1 MKFPIVGDIA
11 SKEVISIDIDSTIS
25 KAIEK
30 MYEYEHRRVVV
41 IDADEYYLVSIVDV
55 LEIQKIGG
63 DLSTS
68 LRDLN
73 LPKIPKI
80 YRNSNVLD
88 TLEFLGSS
96 VEFICVIDFDNS
108 LYGLVT
114 HTDITSSIDPHTL
127 MENYKLQDLLKLGR
141 RMKWVSKDDSTFE
154 ILAELASKSFDNVI
168 IIEDKKPIGI
178 LTTKDIMRLIK
189 QREDLDLPI
198 SNYMTTPV
206 ESIQKDSSIK
216 EALEFIKEKH
226 YKRIIVVNEKG
237 SITGI
242 ITQKDLISLTYSRW
256 AVLMKEYQDELNEIN
271 KNLESKYKEYE
282 TMACFDPLTGLY
294 NRYKF
299 SGLFLSLYAVMLQR
313 HNSMSLIMLDI
324 DFFKKIN
331 DTYGHNIGDTVL
343 VELSNLLQ
351 KTLRN
356 IDIICRWGGEEF
368 VVLLP
373 TASLQNTC
381 KLAEKLRQSIEKL
394 KIENIEQISASFGV
408 AKVKE
413 GEEMQDVINRADKA
427 LYLAKN
433 SGRNCIKTEN
443 DIQ

>member
-1 MKFPIVGDIA
+1 MKFPIVCDIA
-11 SKEVISIDIDSTIS
+11 SKEVISIDIDSTVS

-30 MYEYEHRRVVV
+30 MCEHEHRRVVV
-41 IDADEYYLVSIVDV
+41 IDNDEYYLVSIVDV
-55 LEIQKIGG
+55 LEIQSKGG
-63 DLSTS
+63 NLSTS

-80 YRNSNVLD
+80 PKDSNVLD
-88 TLEFLGSS
+88 TIGFLGNS
-96 VEFICVIDFDNS
+96 VEFICVVNFDNS

-114 HTDITSSIDPHTL
+114 HTDITSSIDPETL
-127 MENYKLQDLLKLGR
+127 MENYKLQDFLKLGR
-141 RMKWVSKDDSTFE
+141 RMKWVSKDEPTFK
-154 ILAELASKSFDNVI
+154 ILAELASKLFDNVI

-178 LTTKDIMRLIK
+178 LTTKDVMKLIK
-189 QREDLDLPI
+189 QKEDLDLPI

-206 ESIQKDSSIK
+206 ESIQKNFSIK

-226 YKRIIVVNEKG
+226 YKRIVVVDENG
-237 SITGI
+237 NISGI

-256 AVLMKEYQDELNEIN
+256 AVLMKEYQNELNKIN
-271 KNLESKYKEYE
+271 KDLENKYKEYE
-282 TMACFDPLTGLY
+282 TMACLDPLTGLY

-299 SGLFLSLYAVMLQR
+299 SGLFLSSYAVMLQR

-324 DFFKKIN
+324 DFFKRIN
-331 DTYGHNIGDTVL
+331 DTYGHNTGDVVL

-351 KTLRN
+351 KILRE

-373 TASLQNTC
+373 TVSLENTC
-381 KLAEKLRQSIEKL
+381 KLAEKIRLSIEKL
-394 KIENIEQISASFGV
+394 EIENIGQISASFGV
-408 AKVKE
+408 AKVRE
-413 GEEMQDVINRADKA
+413 GEEMQNVIDRADKA

-433 SGRNCIKTEN
+433 SGRNCVKTEN
-443 DIQ
+443 DI